1 MRHVALGSVY
11 SVESMQLMLYI
22 NINVLFTR
30 VCTLGQLV
38 TEEQT
43 EGSTHNVKHPAPN
56 VQNRKTNPNPI
67 P

>member
-1 MRHVALGSVY
+1 MS
-11 SVESMQLMLYI
+11 
-22 NINVLFTR
+22 R

-56 VQNRKTNPNPI
+56 VQNRKTNRNPI